1 MDYLTDAVIEGFAGV
16 FYSIGIESAFH
27 AVFGDGGDEGM
38 DKGPDF
44 VKAFFFAFSFFGYIQ
59 EDTEICTGT
68 LESFDKTGLET
79 VVSDG
84 RTLVG
89 VKGVNVGV

>member
-1 MDYLTDAVIEGFAGV
+1 MDYLTDAVVEGFAGV
-16 FYSIGIESAFH
+16 FYSIDIESAFH

-38 DKGPDF
+38 DEGPDI
-44 VKAFFFAFSFFGYIQ
+44 VKAFFFALSFFGYIQ

-68 LESFDKTGLET
+68 LESFGETGLET

-84 RTLVG
+84 CTPVG
-89 VKGVNVGV
+89 VKGVDVGV